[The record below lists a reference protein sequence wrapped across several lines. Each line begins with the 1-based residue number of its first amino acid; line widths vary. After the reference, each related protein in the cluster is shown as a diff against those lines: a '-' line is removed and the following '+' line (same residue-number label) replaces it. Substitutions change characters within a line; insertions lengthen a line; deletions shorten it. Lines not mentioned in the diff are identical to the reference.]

1 MKQLSMIIF
10 SILLSQVSFAG
21 DAGYMSETCHS
32 ASKRTVF
39 SRMNDW
45 LDGVHLQTLI
55 IDGVPA
61 FYELYKDGVTE
72 DGDDGFVS
80 ISKNGVLQ
88 YEINTDPNGGRSLVV
103 HQDPRI
109 GTIAED
115 NALATPFTVSLECKS
130 FWPEP

>member
-1 MKQLSMIIF
+1 MKILIILIMSAF
-10 SILLSQVSFAG
+10 AYNSFAG

-39 SRMNDW
+39 SRLNNW
-45 LDGVHLQTLI
+45 SDGVYRQTLI

-61 FYELYKDGVTE
+61 LYELDKDGVTE

-88 YEINTDPNGGRSLVV
+88 YEINTDSNGNSSLVV
-103 HQDPRI
+103 HQDPRT
-109 GTIAED
+109 GTIAEN
-115 NALATPFTVSLECKS
+115 NALATPFTVSLDCKS